1 MADPL
6 RLGPWRHFPGVGWAR
21 TFTHCEVDGAQTTAT
36 QWRLWPPVEYTVPP
50 LASGPETGLE
60 GRQRADAAA
69 PERHH
74 LVQRLFGALSGG
86 EADPEMYRQ
95 LQGALERAGLRAAAE
110 QARDAH
116 ALARIAERRPASA
129 PVAPAEHLQLFEGVA

>member
-69 PERHH
+69 R
-74 LVQRLFGALSGG
+74 ALGWELEG